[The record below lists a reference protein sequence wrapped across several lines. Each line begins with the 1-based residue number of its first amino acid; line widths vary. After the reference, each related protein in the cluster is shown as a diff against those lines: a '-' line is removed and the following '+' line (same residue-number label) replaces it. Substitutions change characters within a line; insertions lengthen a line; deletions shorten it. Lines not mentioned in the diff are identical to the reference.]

1 MPVSPT
7 HQDAKALRW
16 PLHRYQRPLLRD
28 GWFRVAALLYVAFAV
43 TSLWQREWF
52 GVLSGLLIV
61 YFMGGLR
68 NLVSAFR
75 SGYRDE

>member
-1 MPVSPT
+1 MPPT
-7 HQDAKALRW
+7 HQGAEALRW

-28 GWFRVAALLYVAFAV
+28 RWFLIAALLYVAFAV
-43 TSLWQREWF
+43 TSICQREWF
-52 GVLSGLLIV
+52 GLLTGLLIV

-75 SGYRDE
+75 SGYHDE